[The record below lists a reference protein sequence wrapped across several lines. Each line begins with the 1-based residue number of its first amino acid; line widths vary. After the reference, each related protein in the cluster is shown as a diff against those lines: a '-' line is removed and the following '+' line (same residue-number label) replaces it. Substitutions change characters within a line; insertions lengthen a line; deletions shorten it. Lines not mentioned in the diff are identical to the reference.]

1 MSSDWSGW
9 MRPCHSFRCREVVLG
24 IGHLV
29 VYCFAN
35 VHIFALSASY
45 AIDDIGRGAREVIG
59 NLNGTPGLDV
69 FST

>member
-1 MSSDWSGW
+1 
-9 MRPCHSFRCREVVLG
+9 MRPCHSFRCREVILG

-45 AIDDIGRGAREVIG
+45 AMDDIGRDAREVIS